1 MKEEGD
7 GMIEE
12 GEILGEKEK
21 EGDRRKS
28 KQSLNCANVD
38 KKETAEEKNVSST
51 GFLKGSK
58 FYVSCKISPQRRE
71 GDMMDDDG
79 LSEEVRAEFFVDTGA
94 ECSIIS
100 SSLVEHMRKRTDA
113 NLELKGFIGQYGMD
127 YLNL

>member
-7 GMIEE
+7 SVIKRGDELTE
-12 GEILGEKEK
+12 GGK
-21 EGDRRKS
+21 EGDRRS
-28 KQSLNCANVD
+28 NEQSLNCANVD
-38 KKETAEEKNVSST
+38 KEEAAEEKNVSST